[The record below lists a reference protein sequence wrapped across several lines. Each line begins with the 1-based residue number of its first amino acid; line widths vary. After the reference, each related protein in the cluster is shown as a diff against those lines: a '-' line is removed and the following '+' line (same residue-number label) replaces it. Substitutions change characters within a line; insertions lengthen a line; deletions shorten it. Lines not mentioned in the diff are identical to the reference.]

1 MRPGILGVIR
11 PNFLLQRIHAF
22 SKPPYLLLPGNFT
35 FTHGKRPYLEDI
47 RKLIRRHVDHPVV
60 HELDDRVEIV
70 EFDILENDDGVLARI
85 DRKDRL

>member
-1 MRPGILGVIR
+1 MHSVS
-11 PNFLLQRIHAF
+11 LLIF
-22 SKPPYLLLPGNFT
+22 FYLVPLLLPMAT
-35 FTHGKRPYLEDI
+35 LPKRPYLEDI